1 MTRFVIYLFETGLC
15 LSLLYMAYWLFL
27 RKETYFNF
35 NRLFLVGSIV
45 LALTLPL
52 VHLNFM
58 IRQESSMEESAS
70 SILKFRSYYQEL
82 IGMIE
87 ADYGYE
93 PGSRHSSGTTEGT
106 YAAGEMVIGLG
117 EESALRMDSEH
128 EPVATRNTR
137 SPLRIPALL
146 LLLVYLAGVAWF
158 LVRFIYLVFRLFF
171 LARKY
176 GYSDLSGFRMV
187 TMDEDIS
194 PFSFFRYL
202 YINKSGLAEGEL
214 HNILEHEKAHISQR
228 HTIDHLFAHAL
239 AVFQWFNPF
248 AWQIRNALKTT
259 HEFIADR
266 QVLDRGFAL
275 VDYQTLLLRQ
285 VIGYHSVELVN
296 NFNLKPI
303 KKRIAMMT
311 KIRSGRPARL
321 KAMLVIPFAIVLF
334 LLFADFTV
342 KGPDDKTM
350 NLQTLLKQQKMA
362 IQLEGLWKKTGQD
375 KAAKI
380 LLFKGSKL
388 SILENGS
395 GIREYFWRT
404 NGEQIILSGQKDG
417 PGTTLKFSGNNKQMN
432 IWWNDMGGTGY
443 EKTDFDNTLD
453 LFLDK
458 QGMKI
463 ELPMI
468 SKYRILEKQDLV
480 YKICLGF
487 DDGGNTALS
496 FNNEEISIG
505 QLAGKIK
512 AERARH
518 NKLDVKMLTGVL
530 YADKNMPMKEV
541 AGLRQLLREINALK
555 LADAGYPHK
564 SGMEISPVLYHTVA
578 LPRVLPPLNAKLM
591 DKKEV
596 EKMGTALY
604 TIDLSARNSTPADVH
619 KGLTEFIKQHDG
631 GKYVFSLEYDNE
643 IPYGQY
649 IEAVDMVFNV
659 VYEFRDKLAMKEHGV
674 KYTELGPDLQKKIR
688 KAYPMVLSE
697 AWERTQKG

>member
-15 LSLLYMAYWLFL
+15 LSLLYLAYWLFL

-58 IRQESSMEESAS
+58 IRQESYMEESAS
-70 SILKFRSYYQEL
+70 NILKFRNYYQEL

-87 ADYGYE
+87 ADYGAE
-93 PGSRHSSGTTEGT
+93 PGIRHSSGVPAWTNS
-106 YAAGEMVIGLG
+106 AGEMMEGLG
-117 EESALRMDSEH
+117 EESALRIGSEN
-128 EPVATRNTR
+128 ETLAKRNAGSR
-137 SPLRIPALL
+137 LRIPALL
-146 LLLVYLAGVAWF
+146 ILLVYLAGVALF
-158 LVRFIYLVFRLFF
+158 LIRFIYLVTRLFF
-171 LARKY
+171 MARKY
-176 GYSDLSGFRMV
+176 GYTDLSGFRMV
-187 TMDEDIS
+187 AMDEDIS

-202 YINKSGLAEGEL
+202 YINKSAWSEGEL
-214 HNILEHEKAHISQR
+214 HKVLEHEKAHISQR
-228 HTIDHLFAHAL
+228 HTFDHLFAHAL
-239 AVFQWFNPF
+239 AVFQWFNPV

-275 VDYQTLLLRQ
+275 VDYQTLLLKQ

-303 KKRIAMMT
+303 KKRIDMMT

-321 KAMLVIPFAIVLF
+321 KAMLVIPFAIALF

-342 KGPDDKTM
+342 KGPNNQTM
-350 NLQTLLKQQKMA
+350 NLQPLVKQQRMA
-362 IQLEGLWKKTGQD
+362 MQLEGLWKKTGQD
-375 KAAKI
+375 EAAKI

-395 GIREYFWRT
+395 GIRDYFWRT
-404 NGEQIILSGQKDG
+404 EGEQIILSGRKDG
-417 PGTTLKFSGNNKQMN
+417 PGTTLKFSGNKKQMR
-432 IWWNDMGGTGY
+432 IWWNDHGGTAY
-443 EKTDFDNTLD
+443 QKTDFDNTLD

-480 YKICLGF
+480 YKICVGIEN
-487 DDGGNTALS
+487 GGSIALT
-496 FNNEEISIG
+496 FNNDKIPVDK
-505 QLAGKIK
+505 LADKVM

-518 NKLDVKMLTGVL
+518 NKLDINKLTGVL
-530 YADKNMPMKEV
+530 YVDKNVPMKEI
-541 AGLRQLLREINALK
+541 ASIRQKFREINALK

-564 SGMEISPVLYHTVA
+564 SGMEVSPVLYHTIA
-578 LPRVLPPLNAKLM
+578 LPRLLPPMDAKII
-591 DKKEV
+591 DKEEV

-604 TIDLSARNSTPADVH
+604 VIDLSARNTSPADVH
-619 KGLTEFIKQHDG
+619 RGLAEFIKQHDG
-631 GKYVFSLEYDNE
+631 GKYVFSLEYGNE

-649 IEAVDMVFNV
+649 IEVVDMVFTV
-659 VYEFRDKLAMKEHGV
+659 VYEFRDELAMKEHGV
-674 KYTELGPDLQKKIR
+674 KYAALGPDLQQKIR
-688 KAYPMVLSE
+688 KAYPLVLSE
-697 AWERTQKG
+697 AWSEN

>member
-15 LSLLYMAYWLFL
+15 LSLLYLAYWLFL

-35 NRLFLVGSIV
+35 NRFFLVGSII

-58 IRQESSMEESAS
+58 IQQESSMEESAS
-70 SILKFRSYYQEL
+70 NILKFRNYYQEL
-82 IGMIE
+82 IGTID
-87 ADYGYE
+87 ADYGSE
-93 PGSRHSSGTTEGT
+93 PGSRHSSGVPGGT
-106 YAAGEMVIGLG
+106 NGMGEVMDGLG
-117 EESALRMDSEH
+117 EESALRMDSVN
-128 EPVATRNTR
+128 EPVVTRNAG

-146 LLLVYLAGVAWF
+146 LLLIYLAGVAWF
-158 LVRFIYLVFRLFF
+158 MVRFIYLVTRLFF

-176 GYSDLSGFRMV
+176 GHTDLSGFRMV
-187 TMDEDIS
+187 AMDEDIS

-202 YINKSGLAEGEL
+202 YINKSELAEGEL
-214 HNILEHEKAHISQR
+214 HNILEHEKAHIGQR
-228 HTIDHLFAHAL
+228 HSLDHLFAHAL

-275 VDYQTLLLRQ
+275 VDYQTLLLKQ

-342 KGPDDKTM
+342 KGPNDQTM
-350 NLQTLLKQQKMA
+350 NLETLVKQQKMA

-375 KAAKI
+375 EAAKI
-380 LLFKGSKL
+380 LLFRGSKV

-395 GIREYFWRT
+395 GIRDYFWRT
-404 NGEQIILSGQKDG
+404 EGEQIILSGRKDG
-417 PGTTLKFSGNNKQMN
+417 PGTTLKFSGNNKQMQ
-432 IWWNDMGGTGY
+432 IWWNDLGGTAY
-443 EKTDFDNTLD
+443 QKTAFDNTLD

-480 YKICLGF
+480 YKICLGNK
-487 DDGGNTALS
+487 DGSTTLT
-496 FNNEEISIG
+496 FNNEKINMG
-505 QLAGKIK
+505 QLAGKVK
-512 AERARH
+512 AEQARH
-518 NKLDVKMLTGVL
+518 NKLDVNKLTGVL
-530 YADKNMPMKEV
+530 FADKNIPMKEV
-541 AGLRQLLREINALK
+541 ASIRQLLREINALK

-564 SGMEISPVLYHTVA
+564 SGMEVSPVLYHTIA
-578 LPRVLPPLNAKLM
+578 LPRLLPPLDAKIM
-591 DKKEV
+591 DKDEV
-596 EKMGTALY
+596 EKMGTALHV
-604 TIDLSARNSTPADVH
+604 IDLSARNSTPADVH
-619 KGLTEFIKQHDG
+619 KGLTEFIKEHDG

-649 IEAVDMVFNV
+649 IEAVDMVFSV

-674 KYTELGPDLQKKIR
+674 KYLELGPDLQKMIR
-688 KAYPMVLSE
+688 KVYPMVLSE
-697 AWERTQKG
+697 AWSGS

>member
-15 LSLLYMAYWLFL
+15 LSLLYLAYWMFL

-35 NRLFLVGSIV
+35 NRLFLIGSII

-52 VHLNFM
+52 LHLNFM

-70 SILKFRSYYQEL
+70 GILKFRNYYQEL
-82 IGMIE
+82 IGMID
-87 ADYGYE
+87 ADYGFE
-93 PGSRHSSGTTEGT
+93 PGSRHSSGLPGGINGT
-106 YAAGEMVIGLG
+106 GELMEGLG
-117 EESALRMDSEH
+117 GESALRMESED
-128 EPVATRNTR
+128 EPVATRNAG

-146 LLLVYLAGVAWF
+146 LLLIYLAGVAWF
-158 LVRFIYLVFRLFF
+158 LVRFIYLVTRLFIF
-171 LARKY
+171 ARRY
-176 GYSDLSGFRMV
+176 GYTNFSGFRLV
-187 TMDEDIS
+187 NIEEDIS
-194 PFSFFRYL
+194 PFSFFKYL
-202 YINKSGLAEGEL
+202 YINKNTLSEDEL
-214 HNILEHEKAHISQR
+214 HNVLEHEKAHISQR
-228 HTIDHLFAHAL
+228 HSLDHLFAHAL

-275 VDYQTLLLRQ
+275 VDYQTLLLKQ

-342 KGPDDKTM
+342 KGPDDQTM
-350 NLQTLLKQQKMA
+350 NLQTLVKQRKMS
-362 IQLEGLWKKTGQD
+362 IQMEGLWKKTGQD
-375 KAAKI
+375 EAAKI
-380 LLFKGSKL
+380 LLFKGSKVSL
-388 SILENGS
+388 LENGS

-404 NGEQIILSGQKDG
+404 EGEIIILSGQKDG

-432 IWWNDMGGTGY
+432 IWWNDVGGTAY
-443 EKTDFDNTLD
+443 QKTAFDNTLD
-453 LFLDK
+453 LFLNR

-480 YKICLGF
+480 YKICLSNKEGRPSL
-487 DDGGNTALS
+487 T
-496 FNNEEISIG
+496 FNNEKINMG
-505 QLAGKIK
+505 QLAGKVE
-512 AERARH
+512 AEQARH
-518 NKLDVKMLTGVL
+518 NKLDVNKLTGVL

-541 AGLRQLLREINALK
+541 SGIRQLLREINALK

-564 SGMEISPVLYHTVA
+564 SGMEVSPVLYHTIA
-578 LPRVLPPLNAKLM
+578 LPRLLPPMDAKIM
-591 DKKEV
+591 DKEEV

-604 TIDLSARNSTPADVH
+604 VIDLTARNSTPADVH

-631 GKYVFSLEYDNE
+631 GKYVFSLEYDGE

-649 IEAVDMVFNV
+649 IEAVDMVFSV

-674 KYTELGPDLQKKIR
+674 KYLELGPDLQKKIR
-688 KAYPMVLSE
+688 KVYPMVLSE
-697 AWERTQKG
+697 AWSGS

>member
-15 LSLLYMAYWLFL
+15 LSLLYLAYWLFL

-35 NRLFLVGSIV
+35 NRLFLVGSIL

-70 SILKFRSYYQEL
+70 GILKFRNYYQEL
-82 IGMIE
+82 IGMID
-87 ADYGYE
+87 ADYGIE
-93 PGSRHSSGTTEGT
+93 PGTRHSSGAPGGT
-106 YAAGEMVIGLG
+106 IGTGEIMEGLG
-117 EESALRMDSEH
+117 EESSLRMDSEN
-128 EPVATRNTR
+128 EPVATRNVK

-146 LLLVYLAGVAWF
+146 LLLVYLAGVVWF
-158 LVRFIYLVFRLFF
+158 LVRFIYLVTRLFF
-171 LARKY
+171 MARKY
-176 GYSDLSGFRMV
+176 GYTDQSGFRMV
-187 TMDEDIS
+187 AMEEDIS

-202 YINKSGLAEGEL
+202 YINKSDLSEREL

-228 HTIDHLFAHAL
+228 HSLDHLFAHSL

-266 QVLDRGFAL
+266 QVLNRGFAL
-275 VDYQTLLLRQ
+275 VDYQTLLLKQ

-321 KAMLVIPFAIVLF
+321 KALLVIPFAIALF

-350 NLQTLLKQQKMA
+350 KLETLVKQQKMA
-362 IQLEGLWKKTGQD
+362 IQMEGLWKKTGQD

-380 LLFKGSKL
+380 LLFKGSNV

-395 GIREYFWRT
+395 GIRDYFWRT
-404 NGEQIILSGQKDG
+404 EGEQIILSGRKDG
-417 PGTTLKFSGNNKQMN
+417 PGTTLRFSSNNKQME
-432 IWWNDMGGTGY
+432 IWWNDIGGTAY
-443 EKTDFDNTLD
+443 QKTAFNNTLD
-453 LFLDK
+453 LFLD
-458 QGMKI
+458 QQEMKI
-463 ELPMI
+463 ELPII

-480 YKICLGF
+480 YKICLG
-487 DDGGNTALS
+487 DKGGSPTLT
-496 FNNEEISIG
+496 FNNEKINMD
-505 QLAGKIK
+505 QLAGKVK
-512 AERARH
+512 EERARH
-518 NKLDVKMLTGVL
+518 NKLDVNKLTGVL
-530 YADKNMPMKEV
+530 YVDKQVPMKEIDKI
-541 AGLRQLLREINALK
+541 RMTLREINALK

-564 SGMEISPVLYHTVA
+564 SGMEVSPVLYHTIA
-578 LPRVLPPLNAKLM
+578 IPRLLPPLDAKIM
-591 DKKEV
+591 DKVEV
-596 EKMGTALY
+596 EKMGTALHV
-604 TIDLSARNSTPADVH
+604 IDLSARNSTPSDVH
-619 KGLTEFIKQHDG
+619 EGLTEFIKQHDG
-631 GKYVFSLEYDNE
+631 RKYVFSLEYDRE

-649 IEAVDMVFNV
+649 IEAVDMVFSV

-674 KYTELGPDLQKKIR
+674 KYPELGPDLQKKIR
-688 KAYPMVLSE
+688 KVYPMVLSE
-697 AWERTQKG
+697 AWSGS

>member
-1 MTRFVIYLFETGLC
+1 MTRFVIYFFETGLC
-15 LSLLYMAYWLFL
+15 LSLLYLAYWLFL

-35 NRLFLVGSIV
+35 NRLFLVGSII
-45 LALTLPL
+45 LSLTLPL

-58 IRQESSMEESAS
+58 IRQESSIEESATG
-70 SILKFRSYYQEL
+70 ILKFRNYYQEL
-82 IGMIE
+82 IGMID
-87 ADYGYE
+87 ADYGSE
-93 PGSRHSSGTTEGT
+93 PGIRHSSGEPGGT
-106 YAAGEMVIGLG
+106 NSAFEVMEGLG
-117 EESALRMDSEH
+117 EESVLRIDSED
-128 EPVATRNTR
+128 EPVATRDAGGR
-137 SPLRIPALL
+137 WHFPAVM

-158 LVRFIYLVFRLFF
+158 LVRFIYLVTRLFF

-176 GYSDLSGFRMV
+176 GYTNFSGFRMV
-187 TMDEDIS
+187 TLEEDIS

-202 YINKSGLAEGEL
+202 YINKSTLSEDDL
-214 HNILEHEKAHISQR
+214 HNVLEHEKAHINQR
-228 HTIDHLFAHAL
+228 HSLDHLFAHAL
-239 AVFQWFNPF
+239 AVFQWFNPL

-275 VDYQTLLLRQ
+275 VDYQTLLLKQ

-321 KAMLVIPFAIVLF
+321 KAMLVIPFAIALF

-342 KGPDDKTM
+342 KGPDDQTM
-350 NLQTLLKQQKMA
+350 NLQTLVKQQKMA

-375 KAAKI
+375 EAARI

-395 GIREYFWRT
+395 GIRDYFWRT
-404 NGEQIILSGQKDG
+404 EGEQIILSGQKDG

-432 IWWNDMGGTGY
+432 IWWKDMGGTAY

-468 SKYRILEKQDLV
+468 SKYRILEKQELV
-480 YKICLGF
+480 YKICLGNK
-487 DDGGNTALS
+487 DGSPALT
-496 FNNEEISIG
+496 FNNEKITLG
-505 QLAGKIK
+505 QLAGKVK
-512 AERARH
+512 AEQARH
-518 NKLDVKMLTGVL
+518 NKLDVNKLTGVL

-541 AGLRQLLREINALK
+541 AGIRQLLREINALK

-564 SGMEISPVLYHTVA
+564 SGMEVSPVLYHTIA
-578 LPRVLPPLNAKLM
+578 LPRLLPPMDAKIM
-591 DKKEV
+591 DKAEV
-596 EKMGTALY
+596 EKMGTALHV
-604 TIDLSARNSTPADVH
+604 IDLSARNSTPADVH

-631 GKYVFSLEYDNE
+631 GKYVFSLEYDRD

-649 IEAVDMVFNV
+649 IEAVDMVFSV

-688 KAYPMVLSE
+688 KVYPMVLSE
-697 AWERTQKG
+697 AWSGS

>member
-15 LSLLYMAYWLFL
+15 LSLLYLAYWLFL

-45 LALTLPL
+45 LALSLPL

-70 SILKFRSYYQEL
+70 SILKFRNYYQEL

-93 PGSRHSSGTTEGT
+93 PGVRHSSGATGGT
-106 YAAGEMVIGLG
+106 NATGEMVEGLG
-117 EESALRMDSEH
+117 EESALRMDTEN
-128 EPVATRNTR
+128 EPVGTKNAG
-137 SPLRIPALL
+137 SPLRIPAMF

-158 LVRFIYLVFRLFF
+158 LVRFIYLVTRLFF

-176 GYSDLSGFRMV
+176 GYTDLSGFRMV
-187 TMDEDIS
+187 TMEEDIS

-202 YINKSGLAEGEL
+202 YINKSALSEEEL

-228 HTIDHLFAHAL
+228 HSLDHLFAHAL

-266 QVLDRGFAL
+266 QVLNRGFAL

-321 KAMLVIPFAIVLF
+321 KAILVIPFAIFLF

-342 KGPDDKTM
+342 KGPDDQTM
-350 NLQTLLKQQKMA
+350 NLQTLVKQQKMA

-375 KAAKI
+375 EAAKI
-380 LLFKGSKL
+380 LLFKGSNV

-404 NGEQIILSGQKDG
+404 DGEQIILSGQKDG
-417 PGTTLKFSGNNKQMN
+417 LGTTLKFSGNNKQMQ
-432 IWWNDMGGTGY
+432 IWWNDLGGTAY
-443 EKTDFDNTLD
+443 QKTAFDNTMD
-453 LFLDK
+453 LFLEK

-487 DDGGNTALS
+487 DKGGSVTLT
-496 FNNEEISIG
+496 FNNEKISMD
-505 QLAGKIK
+505 QLGDKVN
-512 AERARH
+512 AERAKH
-518 NKLDVKMLTGVL
+518 NKLDVNKLTGVL
-530 YADKNMPMKEV
+530 YADENMPMKEV
-541 AGLRQLLREINALK
+541 ADLRQLLREINALK

-564 SGMEISPVLYHTVA
+564 SGMEVSPVLYHTIA
-578 LPRVLPPLNAKLM
+578 LPRLLPPLDAKIM
-591 DKKEV
+591 DKEEV
-596 EKMGTALY
+596 EKIGTALFI
-604 TIDLSARNSTPADVH
+604 IDLSAKNSTPADVH
-619 KGLTEFIKQHDG
+619 KGLTEHIKQYDRDR
-631 GKYVFSLEYDNE
+631 GKYVFSLEYDGE

-649 IEAVDMVFNV
+649 IEAVDMIFSV

-674 KYTELGPDLQKKIR
+674 SYTELGPDLQKKIR
-688 KAYPMVLSE
+688 KVYPMALSE
-697 AWERTQKG
+697 AWSGV

>member
-15 LSLLYMAYWLFL
+15 LSLLYLAYLLFL

-45 LALTLPL
+45 LSLTLPL

-58 IRQESSMEESAS
+58 IRQESSIEESAAG
-70 SILKFRSYYQEL
+70 ILKFRHYYQEL
-82 IGMIE
+82 IGMIN
-87 ADYGYE
+87 ADYGSE
-93 PGSRHSSGTTEGT
+93 PGVRHSSVGQGGAGGAFEGM
-106 YAAGEMVIGLG
+106 EGLG
-117 EESALRMDSEH
+117 EESVLRIDSEDD
-128 EPVATRNTR
+128 PVVTGDAR
-137 SPLRIPALL
+137 SRWHIPALVI
-146 LLLVYLAGVAWF
+146 LLVYLAGVAWF
-158 LVRFIYLVFRLFF
+158 LVRFIYLVTRLFL

-176 GYSDLSGFRMV
+176 GYTNFSGFRMV
-187 TMDEDIS
+187 SLEEDIS

-202 YINKSGLAEGEL
+202 YINKSTLTEEDL
-214 HNILEHEKAHISQR
+214 HNVLEHEKAHISQR
-228 HTIDHLFAHAL
+228 HSLDHLFAHAL
-239 AVFQWFNPF
+239 AVFQWFNPV

-275 VDYQTLLLRQ
+275 VDYQTLLLKQ

-296 NFNLKPI
+296 NFNLNPI
-303 KKRIAMMT
+303 KKRITMMT

-321 KAMLVIPFAIVLF
+321 KAMLVIPFAIALF

-342 KGPDDKTM
+342 KGPDDKM
-350 NLQTLLKQQKMA
+350 INLESLVKQQRMA
-362 IQLEGLWKKTGQD
+362 MQMEGLWKKIGQD
-375 KAAKI
+375 EAAKI
-380 LLFKGSKL
+380 LLFKGNKV

-395 GIREYFWRT
+395 AIRDYFWRT
-404 NGEQIILSGQKDG
+404 EDEQIILSGREEGQ
-417 PGTTLKFSGNNKQMN
+417 GTALKFSGSDKQMQ
-432 IWWNDMGGTGY
+432 IWWNDIGATAY
-443 EKTDFDNTLD
+443 QKTAFDNTLD
-453 LFLDK
+453 LFLEK

-487 DDGGNTALS
+487 DKGGKIALS
-496 FNNEEISIG
+496 FNNEKISMD
-505 QLAGKIK
+505 QLAGKVN

-518 NKLDVKMLTGVL
+518 NKLDVNMLTGVL
-530 YADKNMPMKEV
+530 YVDKNMPMKEV
-541 AGLRQLLREINALK
+541 AGLRQILREINALK
-555 LADAGYPHK
+555 LADAGYPQK
-564 SGMEISPVLYHTVA
+564 SGIDVSAVLYHTIA
-578 LPRVLPPLNAKLM
+578 LPRLLPPMDAKIM
-591 DKKEV
+591 DKEEV
-596 EKMGTALY
+596 EKMGTALHV
-604 TIDLSARNSTPADVH
+604 IDLSARNSTPADVD

-631 GKYVFSLEYDNE
+631 GKYVFSLEYDRE

-649 IEAVDMVFNV
+649 IEAVDMAFSV

-688 KAYPMVLSE
+688 QVYPMVLSE
-697 AWERTQKG
+697 AWSGS

>member
-15 LSLLYMAYWLFL
+15 LSLLYLAYWLFL

-35 NRLFLVGSIV
+35 NRLFLVGSII
-45 LALTLPL
+45 LSLTLPL
-52 VHLNFM
+52 VHLNFL
-58 IRQESSMEESAS
+58 IRQESSMEESATG
-70 SILKFRSYYQEL
+70 ILKFRNYYQEL
-82 IGMIE
+82 IGMID
-87 ADYGYE
+87 ADYGSE
-93 PGSRHSSGTTEGT
+93 PGIRHSSGTPGGT
-106 YAAGEMVIGLG
+106 NGAFEMMEGLG
-117 EESALRMDSEH
+117 EESVLRIDSED
-128 EPVATRNTR
+128 EPVATRDAGSR
-137 SPLRIPALL
+137 WHFPAVL

-158 LVRFIYLVFRLFF
+158 LVRFIYLVTRLFF

-176 GYSDLSGFRMV
+176 GYTNFSGFRMV
-187 TMDEDIS
+187 TLEEDIS

-202 YINKSGLAEGEL
+202 YINKSALSEEEL

-228 HTIDHLFAHAL
+228 HSLDHLFAHAL

-266 QVLDRGFAL
+266 QVLDRGFTL
-275 VDYQTLLLRQ
+275 VDYQTLLLKQ

-342 KGPDDKTM
+342 KGPDDQAM
-350 NLQTLLKQQKMA
+350 NLQTLVKQQKMA

-375 KAAKI
+375 EAAKI
-380 LLFKGSKL
+380 LLFKGSKV

-395 GIREYFWRT
+395 GIRDYFWRT
-404 NGEQIILSGQKDG
+404 EGEQIILSGRKEG
-417 PGTTLKFSGNNKQMN
+417 PGTALKFSGTNKQMN
-432 IWWNDMGGTGY
+432 IWWNDIGGTPY
-443 EKTDFDNTLD
+443 EKTAFDNTLD
-453 LFLDK
+453 LFLDM

-468 SKYRILEKQDLV
+468 SKYRILEKQELV

-487 DDGGNTALS
+487 DRGGSTELS
-496 FNNEEISIG
+496 FNNEKISMDQFPG
-505 QLAGKIK
+505 MVK
-512 AERARH
+512 AEQARH
-518 NKLDVKMLTGVL
+518 NKLDVNMLTGVL

-541 AGLRQLLREINALK
+541 AGMRQIFREINALK
-555 LADAGYPHK
+555 LADAGYPHN
-564 SGMEISPVLYHTVA
+564 SGMDVSPVLYHTIA
-578 LPRVLPPLNAKLM
+578 LPRLLPPLDAKIM
-591 DKKEV
+591 DKEEV
-596 EKMGTALY
+596 QKMGTALHV
-604 TIDLSARNSTPADVH
+604 IDLSARNSTPADVH
-619 KGLTEFIKQHDG
+619 KELTEFIKQHDG
-631 GKYVFSLEYDNE
+631 GKYVFSLEYDRE

-649 IEAVDMVFNV
+649 IEVVDMVFSV

-688 KAYPMVLSE
+688 KVYPMVLSE
-697 AWERTQKG
+697 AWSGS

>member
-15 LSLLYMAYWLFL
+15 LSLLYLAYWLFL

-35 NRLFLVGSIV
+35 NRFFLVGSII

-58 IRQESSMEESAS
+58 IQQESSMEESAS
-70 SILKFRSYYQEL
+70 SILKFRNYYQEL
-82 IGMIE
+82 IGTID
-87 ADYGYE
+87 ADYGSE
-93 PGSRHSSGTTEGT
+93 PGSRHSSGVPGGT
-106 YAAGEMVIGLG
+106 NGIGEVMDGLG
-117 EESALRMDSEH
+117 EESALRMDTVN
-128 EPVATRNTR
+128 EPVVTGNAG

-146 LLLVYLAGVAWF
+146 LLLIYLAGVAWF
-158 LVRFIYLVFRLFF
+158 LVRFIYLVTRLFF

-176 GYSDLSGFRMV
+176 GYTDLSGFRMV
-187 TMDEDIS
+187 AMDEDIS

-202 YINKSGLAEGEL
+202 YINKSELAEGEL
-214 HNILEHEKAHISQR
+214 HNILEHEKAHIGQR
-228 HTIDHLFAHAL
+228 HSLDHLFAHAL

-275 VDYQTLLLRQ
+275 VDYQTLLLKQ

-311 KIRSGRPARL
+311 KIRSGRPAKL

-342 KGPDDKTM
+342 KGPNDQTM
-350 NLQTLLKQQKMA
+350 NLETLVKQQKMA
-362 IQLEGLWKKTGQD
+362 IQLDGLWKKTGQD
-375 KAAKI
+375 EAAKI
-380 LLFKGSKL
+380 LLFKGSNV

-395 GIREYFWRT
+395 GIRDYFWRT
-404 NGEQIILSGQKDG
+404 EGEQIILSGRKDG
-417 PGTTLKFSGNNKQMN
+417 PGTTLKFSGNNKQMQ
-432 IWWNDMGGTGY
+432 IWWNDLGGTAY
-443 EKTDFDNTLD
+443 QKTAFDNTLD
-453 LFLDK
+453 LFLDR
-458 QGMKI
+458 QEMKI

-480 YKICLGF
+480 YKICLGNK
-487 DDGGNTALS
+487 DGSPALT
-496 FNNEEISIG
+496 FNNEKINMG
-505 QLAGKIK
+505 QLAGKVK
-512 AERARH
+512 AEQARH
-518 NKLDVKMLTGVL
+518 NKLDVNKLTGVL
-530 YADKNMPMKEV
+530 FADKNIPMKEV
-541 AGLRQLLREINALK
+541 ANIRQLLREINALK

-564 SGMEISPVLYHTVA
+564 SGMEVSPVLYHTIA
-578 LPRVLPPLNAKLM
+578 LPRMLPPLDAKIM
-591 DKKEV
+591 DKDEI
-596 EKMGTALY
+596 EKMGTALHV
-604 TIDLSARNSTPADVH
+604 IDLSARNTNPADVH
-619 KGLTEFIKQHDG
+619 KGLTEFIKEHDG
-631 GKYVFSLEYDNE
+631 GKYVFSLEYDGE

-649 IEAVDMVFNV
+649 IEAVDMVFSV

-674 KYTELGPDLQKKIR
+674 KYLELGPDLQKKIR
-688 KAYPMVLSE
+688 KVYPMVLSE
-697 AWERTQKG
+697 AWSGS